1 MKKRLLFSLFLFFAI
16 FYIFFNATM
25 CAELKEMNLS
35 QAVNL
40 ALENNIDLKIANLDL
55 ENAQIN
61 YEKNKAANLFTN
73 SNYLGLQIDLGLAQ
87 AEDNCSQTRNQTII
101 NVVQHYLQLNQ
112 IKREILIKEKQVKL
126 EKKYLEEIKDQA
138 ETGNRG
144 SLDLLKQEN
153 RYNNAVFNLER
164 VNDDYK
170 QSLREFQIELGLNQ
184 GEEYNFLEVE
194 YPRAWQIKEEEVLR
208 ETLKNSFAL
217 KARKRQIKLVEVGL
231 ERAQVAG
238 VPELDLKKIK
248 NDKELANLNYEK
260 IEKELDSLAKKQY
273 YFFRQAIKS
282 LDLYQLNL
290 VQAQENNDIVVEQ
303 VKADLGTETE
313 LLSAEI
319 NLLQAEYS
327 YYSAI
332 TNYYLNKLALQQLM
346 GEKIEVVILNE
357 QI

>member
-1 MKKRLLFSLFLFFAI
+1 MKKRLLFSLSLFFAI
-16 FYIFFNATM
+16 FCIFFNTATG
-25 CAELKEMNLS
+25 AELKEMNLS

-40 ALENNIDLKIANLDL
+40 ALENNIDLKTANLDL

-73 SNYLGLQIDLGLAQ
+73 SNYLGLQIGLDLAQ
-87 AEDNCSQTRNQTII
+87 AEDNCSQTRNQIII

-112 IKREILIKEKQVKL
+112 VRRDILIKEKQVKL
-126 EKKYLEEIKDQA
+126 EKKYLEEIKDQVK
-138 ETGNRG
+138 TGNKG

-153 RYNNAVFNLER
+153 RYDNTVFNLER
-164 VNDDYK
+164 VNDDYR
-170 QSLREFQIELGLNQ
+170 QYLREFKIELGLNQ
-184 GEEYNFLEVE
+184 DEEYSFLEVE
-194 YPRAWQIKEEEVLR
+194 CPRVWQIKEEEVLR
-208 ETLKNSFAL
+208 ETLKNSFSL
-217 KARKRQIKLVEVGL
+217 KVRKRQIELEEVNL

-248 NDKELANLNYEK
+248 NDKELANLDYLK
-260 IEKELDSLAKKQY
+260 IEKELDSLTKKQY

-282 LDLYQLNL
+282 LDLYRQNM

-303 VKADLGTETE
+303 VEADLGTETE

-319 NLLQAEYS
+319 NLLQAGYN

-332 TNYYLNKLALQQLM
+332 TNYYFNKLALQQLM

-357 QI
+357 

>member
-16 FYIFFNATM
+16 FCIFFNTAT
-25 CAELKEMNLS
+25 CAELKEINLS
-35 QAVNL
+35 QAVKL
-40 ALENNIDLKIANLDL
+40 ALENNIDLKIANLNL

-61 YEKNKAANLFTN
+61 YQKNEAANLFTN
-73 SNYLGLQIDLGLAQ
+73 SNYLGLQIDLRLAQ
-87 AEDNCSQTRNQTII
+87 AEDNCSQTRNQIII
-101 NVVQHYLQLNQ
+101 NVVQHHLQLNQ
-112 IKREILIKEKQVKL
+112 VKRDILIKEKQAKL
-126 EKKYLEEIKDQA
+126 EKKYLEEIKDQT
-138 ETGNRG
+138 ETGNKG

-153 RYNNAVFNLER
+153 RYDNAVFNLER
-164 VNDDYK
+164 VNDDYR
-170 QSLREFQIELGLNQ
+170 QYLGEFKIELGLNQ

-194 YPRAWQIKEEEVLR
+194 SPGIWQIKEEEVLS
-208 ETLKNSFAL
+208 ETLKNSFSL
-217 KARKRQIKLVEVGL
+217 KARKRQIEIEEVDL

-260 IEKELDSLAKKQY
+260 IEKELSSLAMKQY
-273 YFFRQAIKS
+273 YSFRQAIKS
-282 LDLYQLNL
+282 LDLYQQNL

-313 LLSAEI
+313 FLSAEI
-319 NLLQAEYS
+319 NLLQAGYN

-357 QI
+357 

>member
-1 MKKRLLFSLFLFFAI
+1 
-16 FYIFFNATM
+16 M
-25 CAELKEMNLS
+25 CAELKEINLS

-61 YEKNKAANLFTN
+61 YQKNKAANLFTN
-73 SNYLGLQIDLGLAQ
+73 SNYLGLQIDLGLVQ
-87 AEDNCSQTRNQTII
+87 AEDNYSQTKNQII
-101 NVVQHYLQLNQ
+101 IDVVQHYLQLNQ
-112 IKREILIKEKQVKL
+112 VKRDILIKEKQVKL
-126 EKKYLEEIKDQA
+126 EKKYLEEIKDQVKI
-138 ETGNRG
+138 GNKG

-153 RYNNAVFNLER
+153 RYDNAVFNLER
-164 VNDDYK
+164 VNDDYR
-170 QSLREFQIELGLNQ
+170 QFLREFKIELGLNQ

-194 YPRAWQIKEEEVLR
+194 SLRIWQIKEEEVLR

-217 KARKRQIKLVEVGL
+217 KAKKRKIELEEVDL

-282 LDLYQLNL
+282 LDLYQQNL

-313 LLSAEI
+313 FLSAEI
-319 NLLQAEYS
+319 NLLQAGYN

-332 TNYYLNKLALQQLM
+332 TNYCLNKLALQQLM

-357 QI
+357 